1 LAKILTLILCQL
13 SLLSMRFC
21 VLLSFV
27 FVYGLAIS
35 QNKLQPKADSLLAG
49 LKIASGLQRAEVLS
63 RLSQLTLPAHL
74 DSATNMIE
82 EAASIYKAQQNDTAV
97 FVLYLNFVKALRQI
111 GKSELGL
118 QYAYK
123 ARRHIS
129 EKVKTHHFKL
139 LLNSELAE
147 IHNHFKGNYDSAL
160 YYNKE
165 ALLFAED
172 SLNQGIVL
180 NRMGRSY
187 NSLGMT
193 VKALESFILAL
204 SLFEKK
210 AEPSIVASLYTNMG
224 ILYEDDGNN
233 SKAESYYKKAS
244 ALYKRSGNVQGEFS
258 LLNNLG
264 IVYDHQHRYE
274 ESLVALSDASKL
286 LPLLPAEIEQ
296 GILDLNVGNTLAHM
310 GRASEAVTRFE
321 KAMQIFV
328 KIEDHYGI
336 TLCHRQLGE
345 ALNKINRFKDA
356 EAEEYIALELAK
368 KYGYSSLIVDAFHDL
383 ADIYGASHQFEKAY
397 YYNRLYH
404 HMDDSISN
412 RDRASKLGLLDKE
425 YEIAQRESE
434 KQQLE
439 RQNEMQMA
447 QARVDKVTR
456 IGLASGLGIFVIA
469 STFAFV
475 AYKRTK
481 SKNELLATQKAE
493 IEAANAMIVKQSEE
507 LHEASRAKSRFFA
520 NVSHELRT
528 PVTLITGMLELM
540 ENETHQNSHPKM
552 SIALNNSRRLQTL
565 VDEVLDLSRLE
576 VDKVELKK
584 SPKEIALLLHRIVFS
599 FDSLFKNKNIKLK
612 YDDTELNGVWLTVDE
627 DKFEKIINN
636 LLYNAVKFNHEDGSI
651 TVTGKLDDLKEH
663 VIIQI
668 TDSGIGIPENDI
680 VQIFD
685 RFYQSNF
692 SKKKNSGGIGIG
704 LSLVKEYTEL
714 HKGTVGVTSKENEGS
729 SFELQFPLTNALSN
743 EEFTNAPD
751 EDELQITFSDLE
763 KTPTVL
769 VVEDSKEMQFYLKEI
784 FEENVKLIPTHNGK
798 EALQWLSANTPDLI
812 ISDVM
817 MPEMDGYELLR
828 LLKGSDTMRNI
839 PVVMLTA
846 RGSEEDL
853 LFGLT
858 LGVDDYIIKP
868 FHVKEL
874 KIRIHNLLLN
884 QQIRRDWK
892 LKPSETEEAETD
904 SIAGNAEFIETVEQY
919 VRERVKDASLGIA
932 ELADHLAVS
941 ERQLYRKC
949 GLLAGMTPAHLIKE
963 IRLKIAYNIL
973 VDREVTKI
981 SDLAMRVGFDN
992 SAYFS
997 RQFLARFGRKPAD
1010 ML

>member
-1 LAKILTLILCQL
+1 
-13 SLLSMRFC
+13 MRSW
-21 VLLSFV
+21 VVLSFL

-35 QNKLQPKADSLLAG
+35 QNKLQPKTDSLLTR
-49 LKIASGLQRAEVLS
+49 LNVVSGSQRAEVLAK
-63 RLSQLTLPAHL
+63 LSQLALPAHL
-74 DSATNMIE
+74 DSATNMIA

-97 FVLYLNFVKALRQI
+97 FVLYIDFVKALRQI
-111 GKSELGL
+111 GKSELAL

-123 ARRHIS
+123 ARRLIS

-147 IHNHFKGNYDSAL
+147 IHNHFRGNYDSAL
-160 YYNKE
+160 HYNKE
-165 ALLFAED
+165 ALVFADD

-210 AEPSIVASLYTNMG
+210 AAPSMVASVYLNMG

-244 ALYKRSGNVQGEFS
+244 ALYKQSGNVSGQFS

-264 IVYDHQHRYE
+264 IVYDHQHRYD
-274 ESLVALSDASKL
+274 ESLAALADAAKL
-286 LPLLPAEIEQ
+286 LHLLPAEIEQ

-321 KAMQIFV
+321 KAMRIFV
-328 KIEDHYGI
+328 KIDDHYGI

-356 EAEEYIALELAK
+356 EEEEYIALELAK
-368 KYGYSSLIVDAFHDL
+368 KYGYTSLVVDAYHDL

-397 YYNRLYH
+397 HYNRLYH

-412 RDRASKLGLLDKE
+412 LDRDSKLGLLDKE
-425 YEIAQRESE
+425 YEIAQREND
-434 KQQLE
+434 KQRLE
-439 RQNEMQMA
+439 RENELHTA

-456 IGLASGLGIFVIA
+456 TGLASGLGIFVIA
-469 STFAFV
+469 SVAAFI
-475 AYKRTK
+475 AYNRTK
-481 SKNELLATQKAE
+481 SKNELLAKQKKE
-493 IEAANAMIVKQSEE
+493 IEAANAVIVKQSEE
-507 LHEASRAKSRFFA
+507 LQEAARTKSKFFA

-540 ENETHQNSHPKM
+540 EKETLQNSHPKM

-584 SPKEIALLLHRIVFS
+584 RPREIAPLLHRIVFS
-599 FDSLFKNKNIKLK
+599 FDSLFESKKIKLV
-612 YDDTELNGVWLTVDE
+612 YDDAQLDGVWLDIDE
-627 DKFEKIINN
+627 DKFEKVVNN
-636 LLYNAVKFNHEDGSI
+636 LLYNAVKFNHEGGSI
-651 TVTGKLDDLKEH
+651 TVIGKLDDLKEQ
-663 VIIQI
+663 VTIQI
-668 TDSGIGIPENDI
+668 TDSGIGIPQNDI
-680 VQIFD
+680 DHIFD

-692 SKKKNSGGIGIG
+692 SKEKNSGGIGIG

-714 HKGTVGVTSKENEGS
+714 HNGRVGVTSKENEGS
-729 SFELQFPLTNALSN
+729 TFELQFPLTKTLST
-743 EEFTNAPD
+743 EESTTLTPD
-751 EDELQITFSDLE
+751 EDELQISVSDLE
-763 KTPTVL
+763 KTPTIL

-784 FEENVKLIPTHNGK
+784 FEENVKLVPTHNGK
-798 EALQWLSANTPDLI
+798 EALQWLSTNTPDLI

-828 LLKGSDTMRNI
+828 QLKGSDYMRNI

-892 LKPSETEEAETD
+892 LKPIETEEEATE
-904 SIAGNAEFIETVEQY
+904 SISGNAAFIETVEQY
-919 VRERVKDASLGIA
+919 VRERLKDASLGIA

-949 GLLAGMTPAHLIKE
+949 GLLTGMTPAHLIKE
-963 IRLKIAYNIL
+963 IRLKLAYKML
-973 VDREVTKI
+973 ADREVNKI
-981 SDLAMRVGFDN
+981 SDLATRVGFDN

-997 RQFLARFGRKPAD
+997 RQFLARFGRKPVD